1 MARESGNKQK
11 GQKNQRSQKNTA
23 NHQSGS
29 QNQQNRPGNMSAHEH
44 DRELERDEEREHH
57 A

>member
-23 NHQSGS
+23 NRQSGN
-29 QNQQNRPGNMSAHEH
+29 QNQPKRQGNMGGHES
-44 DRELERDEEREHH
+44 DRDSDEG
-57 A
+57 